1 MSFSSQDY
9 GRGALATG
17 NEEDRSISLIDQ
29 FSTFDGT
36 FTAERDLRI
45 DGVVN
50 GSIVCRGTLFVAEGA
65 TVNAQIEA
73 ENITVAGDL
82 TGDIDCRGRLRLL
95 PSGVLR
101 GKVKTRALVVAHGAT
116 YDGDLTM
123 VTASAPVQ
131 SPEESEPPA
140 ELQPAPRPATRA
152 ARAETRARAD
162 AAPAAA
168 PVDPGT
174 PSTFIRRLGG
184 QETAWENQAGDDQSP
199 QAAAE
204 E

>member
-1 MSFSSQDY
+1 MSFGDQEF

-29 FSTFDGT
+29 FSTFDGS

-45 DGVVN
+45 DGVVK
-50 GSIVCRGTLFVAEGA
+50 GSIICRGTLFVAEGA

-101 GKVKTRALVVAHGAT
+101 GKVKTRALVVAQGAT

-123 VTASAPVQ
+123 VVASTPVQ
-131 SPEESEPPA
+131 SPADSEPPA
-140 ELQPAPRPATRA
+140 EIQPTPRPATRPA
-152 ARAETRARAD
+152 RPEPRARAETPPAV
-162 AAPAAA
+162 APAESA
-168 PVDPGT
+168 T

-184 QETAWENQAGDDQSP
+184 PETPWEGQPGEEQSP
-199 QAAAE
+199 PAAAE